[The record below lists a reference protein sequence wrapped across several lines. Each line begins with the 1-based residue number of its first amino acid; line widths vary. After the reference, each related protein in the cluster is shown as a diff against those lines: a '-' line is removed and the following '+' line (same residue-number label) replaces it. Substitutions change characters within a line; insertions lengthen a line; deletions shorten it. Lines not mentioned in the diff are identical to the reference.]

1 MKRLSCAHQE
11 DDDGDA
17 DDDDDAF
24 FSRAKFDGVVSAL
37 FYYTRPGKVSVF
49 FCSKQQAKRRKIVT
63 LQISLLNEISFPR
76 KALFRLFVSSAD
88 REPPDGIKKLQGWI
102 SHKRNHLIFRRTCH
116 VLKRMTSSMTSSMT
130 SIYSV
135 THIFCAFAFVQARE
149 ALLGV

>member
-17 DDDDDAF
+17 DADDDAF

-76 KALFRLFVSSAD
+76 KALFRLFVSSSI
-88 REPPDGIKKLQGWI
+88 E
-102 SHKRNHLIFRRTCH
+102 SHQT
-116 VLKRMTSSMTSSMT
+116 VLKNFKVGFPTNETILFSGELAM
-130 SIYSV
+130 
-135 THIFCAFAFVQARE
+135 C
-149 ALLGV
+149 

>member
-1 MKRLSCAHQE
+1 MYPTNRRFFSRVASRFYLNASSLSLSFVLRAVKRLSRAHRE

-17 DDDDDAF
+17 DADDDAF

-76 KALFRLFVSSAD
+76 KALFRLFVSSSI
-88 REPPDGIKKLQGWI
+88 E
-102 SHKRNHLIFRRTCH
+102 SHPQT
-116 VLKRMTSSMTSSMT
+116 VLKNFKVGFPTNETILFSGELAM
-130 SIYSV
+130 
-135 THIFCAFAFVQARE
+135 C
-149 ALLGV
+149 